1 MKRYLNSPPPPGYK
15 YDEAS
20 IRRGRGGRITKITEP
35 KEDQDTAAKKN
46 KVVLLDKVKDI
57 FNSRCT
63 TEIILNNNKP
73 VLSFIMPW
81 FRAQYLGWLPLEALC
96 RQINI
101 DFSWELIIIE
111 ENLENPFGLD
121 NLKKYID
128 RLKKVNCV
136 NITYISLREWIPLSC
151 KWYYLIKQCD
161 INSEIVAM
169 NPHDIYFP
177 NNRLHKQY
185 YTLINSDFNW
195 YKTAG
200 NILYDIKSNK
210 HVRYKYTS
218 SDRPDTCLQ
227 TAKKEILDKLPL
239 FYKTK
244 GIDGERYK
252 YLKKYLHY
260 YYDTDE
266 EWINKTININ
276 GLNNLSRS
284 RTKKMNDTKE
294 YLQLTT
300 QLHEHLPLDIS
311 KKLKESWRHI
321 EEYKNLVN
329 NSNLN
334 LPKYY

>member
-136 NITYISLREWIPLSC
+136 NITYI
-151 KWYYLIKQCD
+151 YL
-161 INSEIVAM
+161 
-169 NPHDIYFP
+169 
-177 NNRLHKQY
+177 L
-185 YTLINSDFNW
+185 L
-195 YKTAG
+195 
-200 NILYDIKSNK
+200 L
-210 HVRYKYTS
+210 
-218 SDRPDTCLQ
+218 
-227 TAKKEILDKLPL
+227 
-239 FYKTK
+239 
-244 GIDGERYK
+244 
-252 YLKKYLHY
+252 
-260 YYDTDE
+260 
-266 EWINKTININ
+266 
-276 GLNNLSRS
+276 
-284 RTKKMNDTKE
+284 
-294 YLQLTT
+294 
-300 QLHEHLPLDIS
+300 
-311 KKLKESWRHI
+311 
-321 EEYKNLVN
+321 
-329 NSNLN
+329 NLN
-334 LPKYY
+334 I